1 MAAQSSPRKSP
12 AAAPVSGGGN
22 HARHHASTNAL
33 RAKSSVPA
41 ADFARRKSV
50 VSDPEEMLLLRE
62 KLNQIAVGLQF
73 ARRATPHDEE
83 DGDAYEG
90 DEEDDEEQS
99 ERCRRRRSGPGHFKV
114 FPLLG
119 DRPST
124 PPSSPQPR
132 DVLRKHM
139 RMRNS
144 SFRLDDL
151 PSHRRGAASSG
162 FDDAM
167 DSVCVDAVDISRLD
181 GSGSSSG
188 AQSQHASPASVRMS
202 IPGHLRVRSA
212 SSFSVLTQNP
222 EGLRK
227 RKSSY
232 VDTDT
237 NQNGQDTTPLKKVS
251 SAKNILT
258 STWDYDALAADLMG
272 NGGSSNSNNQVTRVH
287 KDHEMEDVSPES
299 PDSVVFANEMR
310 KQAGGVSTCT

>member
-1 MAAQSSPRKSP
+1 MAAQSSPHKSP
-12 AAAPVSGGGN
+12 TAVPVAGDA
-22 HARHHASTNAL
+22 HHHASASAV
-33 RAKSSVPA
+33 RAKNSVP

-73 ARRATPHDEE
+73 RRATPHDDDENE
-83 DGDAYEG
+83 NGDAFE
-90 DEEDDEEQS
+90 DENDEEQS

-132 DVLRKHM
+132 DVLRKQM
-139 RMRNS
+139 RLRNS

-151 PSHRRGAASSG
+151 PSHRREASSNG
-162 FDDAM
+162 FDHAM
-167 DSVCVDAVDISRLD
+167 DSVCVDAVEISRLD
-181 GSGSSSG
+181 GSGSG
-188 AQSQHASPASVRMS
+188 AQHQASPASVRMS

-237 NQNGQDTTPLKKVS
+237 NQSGQDTTPLKKVS
-251 SAKNILT
+251 SAKNILA

-272 NGGSSNSNNQVTRVH
+272 SGGNNNNNQATH
-287 KDHEMEDVSPES
+287 AQDHEMEDVSPES
-299 PDSVVFANEMR
+299 PDSVVFVNEMR
-310 KQAGGVSTCT
+310 KQGGGMSTCT

>member
-12 AAAPVSGGGN
+12 AAAPVASD
-22 HARHHASTNAL
+22 ARHHASASAV
-33 RAKSSVPA
+33 RSKSSVP

-73 ARRATPHDEE
+73 RRATPHDDDENE
-83 DGDAYEG
+83 NENGDAYEDG
-90 DEEDDEEQS
+90 NDEEQS

-119 DRPST
+119 DRPAT

-132 DVLRKHM
+132 DVLRKQM
-139 RMRNS
+139 RLRNS

-151 PSHRRGAASSG
+151 PSHRRGASSNG
-162 FDDAM
+162 FDHAM
-167 DSVCVDAVDISRLD
+167 DSVCVDAVEISRLD
-181 GSGSSSG
+181 GSE
-188 AQSQHASPASVRMS
+188 AQHQASPASVRMS

-232 VDTDT
+232 VDT
-237 NQNGQDTTPLKKVS
+237 NQSSQDTTPLKKVS
-251 SAKNILT
+251 SAKNILA

-272 NGGSSNSNNQVTRVH
+272 NSGNNNNNQATH
-287 KDHEMEDVSPES
+287 AQDHEMEDVSPES
-299 PDSVVFANEMR
+299 PDSVVFVNEMR
-310 KQAGGVSTCT
+310 KQGGGMSTCT

>member
-12 AAAPVSGGGN
+12 AAAPTAAAGDL
-22 HARHHASTNAL
+22 RHHASA
-33 RAKSSVPA
+33 RAKSSVPVA
-41 ADFARRKSV
+41 EFARRKSV

-73 ARRATPHDEE
+73 RRAAPHDNDDDE
-83 DGDAYEG
+83 DNE
-90 DEEDDEEQS
+90 DEEQI
-99 ERCRRRRSGPGHFKV
+99 ERRRRSKRGGHFKV

-132 DVLRKHM
+132 DVLRKQM
-139 RMRNS
+139 RLRNS

-151 PSHRRGAASSG
+151 PSRRCGATSNN
-162 FDDAM
+162 FDDPM
-167 DSVCVDAVDISRLD
+167 ESVCVDAVEISRLD
-181 GSGSSSG
+181 GCGSGVASHQG
-188 AQSQHASPASVRMS
+188 SPATVRMS

-212 SSFSVLTQNP
+212 SSYSVLTQNP

-232 VDTDT
+232 VDVTTTQDS
-237 NQNGQDTTPLKKVS
+237 QDTTPLKKVS
-251 SAKNILT
+251 SQKNILA

-272 NGGSSNSNNQVTRVH
+272 GGNSNNNSNNQTLH
-287 KDHEMEDVSPES
+287 AQKDHEMEDVSPES
-299 PDSVVFANEMR
+299 PDSIVFVNEMR
-310 KQAGGVSTCT
+310 KQHGGTSTCS